1 MGKIDI
7 KDISERLRIN
17 FSPDLINRV
26 EDLNLTLKEACDG
39 NGNLRILREFMEEN
53 FSITPKKYRES
64 LIEESHKN
72 NSLTLKPKPK
82 KEIKKLGACLERYST
97 RRLSSEGQGN
107 SYLRDEP

>member
-1 MGKIDI
+1 MEKINI

-17 FSPDLINRV
+17 FSPNLIDRV
-26 EDLNLTLKEACDG
+26 ENLDITLKKACGG
-39 NGNLRILREFMEEN
+39 NGSLKILREFMEEN
-53 FSITPKKYRES
+53 FSITPKEYKEF
-64 LIEESHKN
+64 LEEESHKN

-97 RRLSSEGQGN
+97 RRLNSEGQGN